1 MMERFTRQETLVLT
15 RSSPGRLSY
24 LARTGIVVPQ
34 KSHLPNQA
42 NLLYTWDQVLEIRA
56 INLLRQKASFQTIRK
71 IVNFLESYGFDKKLR
86 DKHLVVLH
94 DEVDW
99 VMPDSAEIPRILRVA
114 GKNSQKTEGQFLL
127 MAIPPLADLIK
138 DVWETARTS
147 KVIDFE
153 SFKKRVNAHS
163 DQE

>member
-1 MMERFTRQETLVLT
+1 MESFARRGTLALT

-24 LARTGIVVPQ
+24 LARIGIVVPQ
-34 KSHLPNQA
+34 KSDTPSPVT
-42 NLLYTWDQVLEIRA
+42 LLYTWEQILEIRA
-56 INLLRQKASFQTIRK
+56 INVLRQKASFQTIRK
-71 IVNFLESYGFDKKLR
+71 IVSFLESCGFDKKLR
-86 DKHLVVLH
+86 DKHLVVLN

-99 VMPDSAEIPRILRVA
+99 VMPDAAEIPRIMRVA

-127 MAIPPLADLIK
+127 MAIPPLSDLIK
-138 DVWETARTS
+138 DVWETACSS

-153 SFKKRVNAHS
+153 SFKNRVKAHS